1 MRGPVNK
8 AGRGILRIKL
18 EFVLFD
24 TFSELFVYMSDVPYL
39 TPPQGTY
46 SHGVPALNAL
56 ILSAI

>member
-39 TPPQGTY
+39 TLP
-46 SHGVPALNAL
+46 
-56 ILSAI
+56 